1 MAKKPNYSLLILAGI
16 GFGVIAGATIG
27 LLVARRGRTDPVADI
42 AETVD
47 DLRDKAER
55 VLRDLSD
62 SITELKE
69 TTQRM
74 AAEVD

>member
-1 MAKKPNYSLLILAGI
+1 MAKKPNYGLLILAGI
-16 GFGVIAGATIG
+16 GFGVVAGATIG
-27 LLVARRGRTDPVADI
+27 LLVSGRRRIDPVADI

-55 VLRDLSD
+55 VLRELSD

-69 TTQRM
+69 TTQRI
-74 AAEVD
+74 AADVD